1 MEWKIERKEQ
11 MYQYIE
17 TFYVQK
23 ERERWKTEMVKRDLK
38 VVEILDIDKAA
49 KSEARKSQTN
59 DAEQRQLLAW
69 RRRRRRR
76 RRP

>member
-1 MEWKIERKEQ
+1 MCKRNLQMMEWKIERKEQ

-49 KSEARKSQTN
+49 KSEARHIEGCK
-59 DAEQRQLLAW
+59 
-69 RRRRRRR
+69 
-76 RRP
+76 